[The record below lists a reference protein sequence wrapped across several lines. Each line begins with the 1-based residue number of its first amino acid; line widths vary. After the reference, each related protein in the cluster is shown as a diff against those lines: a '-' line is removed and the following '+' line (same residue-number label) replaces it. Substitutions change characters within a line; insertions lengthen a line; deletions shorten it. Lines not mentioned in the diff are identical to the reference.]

1 MSALVLLS
9 QSRRLAASAQPI
21 AEALIDLLRRSK
33 VAPRRPAGQ
42 IDERGQGE
50 LRLDDGQEDDVSA
63 TPDDDVLL
71 PVDDA
76 AGAVL
81 LGRALDQDRDALA
94 RLQDRDAFTVIEVA
108 DPDLVRPIASIL
120 RLYVFGKER
129 TVTGEGHGSKDVR
142 VLPAG
147 TVALF
152 DDHGDTKKKDVTP
165 DVVAAVESRCAVVV
179 VSAAPGR
186 YLTPELLRLVNIRIA
201 VPRFDANAVADVI
214 ASIAGRHP
222 ASIDESLAKEVTL
235 NALRLA
241 VRADLGP
248 AASLARLA
256 RLLGDTERDISKGP
270 TLSELH
276 GLGRA
281 KEWGL
286 SLAADLREYRSGA
299 LPWHAVSG
307 HAILLS
313 GPPGTGKTSYARALA
328 RECGVAFVSTSYADW
343 QAYREGHLGNV
354 VTAIRKVFT
363 EARAK
368 APCILFIDEIDALPA
383 RRSGDKH
390 DSWFTAVVD
399 CLLIEMDGAERRE
412 GVIIIAAANH
422 PAALDPA
429 LVRSGRLDRHIE
441 ISLPDV
447 PGLVGIFRSHLGQG
461 LAGADLLP
469 AALSAR
475 GHTGADVE
483 RWVREA
489 RGKARRAGQPLTI
502 NLLVDTVRGSTPA
515 LPEQVCRL
523 VSYHEAAHA
532 LANISLRLAKPVSL
546 SIGASGDGETNS
558 VIDEIRAQ
566 TRHDIE
572 QCLVSLLAGRAA
584 EEIACG
590 ITTAGAGGSAASDL
604 GHATRIAVRLE
615 TVYGLGASG
624 LAHIPCEPDRL
635 LLMRPDLL
643 AAVQASLDRAYAR
656 AKDLLNA
663 NCPSLDALATAL
675 FERSYLDAVEIE
687 AVLQATPLA
696 RAAVAG
702 EQVAITPPSTDGPPE
717 RPQDAIGPEFDADV
731 TGVEPATS

>member
-1 MSALVLLS
+1 MTEVVFLS
-9 QSRRLAASAQPI
+9 QSRRLAASTQPI
-21 AEALIDLLRRSK
+21 AEMLIEAVRRSR
-33 VAPRRPAGQ
+33 VAPRRPPDRA
-42 IDERGQGE
+42 DDRGQGE
-50 LRLDDGQEDDVSA
+50 LRLDDGQEDDVA
-63 TPDDDVLL
+63 EAPDDDVLL
-71 PVDDA
+71 SADEV

-81 LGRALDQDRDALA
+81 LGRALDQHRDALA
-94 RLQDRDAFTVIEVA
+94 RLQDRDAFVIIEVA
-108 DPDLVRPIASIL
+108 DPDLVKPIASIL
-120 RLYVFGKER
+120 RLHVFGKER

-142 VLPAG
+142 VMAAG

-152 DDHGDTKKKDVTP
+152 DDRGDTKKKDVTP

-179 VSAAPGR
+179 VSASPGR
-186 YLTPELLRLVNIRIA
+186 YLSSELLRLVNIRID
-201 VPRFDANAVADVI
+201 VPSFDAGAVADVI
-214 ASIAGRHP
+214 TAIAGRHP
-222 ASIDESLAKEVTL
+222 GSIDETLAKQVTL

-248 AASLARLA
+248 AASLERLA
-256 RLLGDTERDISKGP
+256 RLLSDIERDFSKGP

-286 SLAADLREYRSGA
+286 ILAADLRQYCAGS
-299 LPWHAVSG
+299 LPWSAVSG

-354 VTAIRKVFT
+354 VTAIRKVFA

-383 RRSGDKH
+383 RHSGDKH

-399 CLLIEMDGAERRE
+399 CLLTEMDGAERRE
-412 GVIIIAAANH
+412 GVIIISAANH
-422 PAALDPA
+422 PVMLDPA

-441 ISLPDV
+441 IPLPDV
-447 PGLVGIFRSHLGQG
+447 PGLVGIFRSHLGQD

-469 AALSAR
+469 AALAAR

-489 RGKARRAGQPLTI
+489 RGKARRAGQPLSMK
-502 NLLVDTVRGSTPA
+502 LLVETVREGAPA
-515 LPEQVCRL
+515 LPDGVRR
-523 VSYHEAAHA
+523 VVAYHEAAHA
-532 LANISLRLAKPVSL
+532 LANIALRLAKPVSV
-546 SIGASGDGETNS
+546 SIGAGGAGETSS
-558 VIDEIRAQ
+558 VIDEVRAQ
-566 TRHDIE
+566 TREDIE
-572 QCLVSLLAGRAA
+572 QILVSLLAGRAA

-590 ITTAGAGGSAASDL
+590 VTTAGPGGSAASDL
-604 GHATRIAVRLE
+604 GRATRIAVRLE

-624 LAHIPCEPDRL
+624 LAHMPGEPDHL

-643 AAVQASLDRAYAR
+643 AAVQASLDQAYGR
-656 AKDLLNA
+656 AKELLKA
-663 NCPSLDALATAL
+663 NRSALDAFANAL
-675 FERSYLDAVEIE
+675 FERGYLDAAEIE
-687 AVLQATPLA
+687 TVLQAAPLT
-696 RAAVAG
+696 RPTVAA
-702 EQVAITPPSTDGPPE
+702 EEVAIMPPSTPGSQEQPE
-717 RPQDAIGPEFDADV
+717 GAAGPELDADA
-731 TGVEPATS
+731 TEAEPAAS

>member
-94 RLQDRDAFTVIEVA
+94 RLQDRDALTVIEVA

-313 GPPGTGKTSYARALA
+313 GPPGTGKTSYALALA
-328 RECGVAFVSTSYADW
+328 RECGIPAVVTSYASW
-343 QAYREGHLGNV
+343 QAYKEGHLGH
-354 VTAIRKVFT
+354 VTQAIQKVFS
-363 EARAK
+363 EAKAK

-390 DSWFTAVVD
+390 DSWFTAVVN

-447 PGLVGIFRSHLGQG
+447 PGLVGIFRSHLGQD

-469 AALSAR
+469 AALAAR

-489 RGKARRAGQPLTI
+489 RGKARRSGQPLTV
-502 NLLVDTVRGSTPA
+502 NLLLETVREGAPA
-515 LPEQVCRL
+515 LPDSIKRL
-523 VSYHEAAHA
+523 VAAHEAGHA
-532 LANISLRLAKPVSL
+532 IANIALRLARPVSL
-546 SIGASGDGETNS
+546 SIGSGGGGETNS
-558 VIDEIRAQ
+558 VIDEVRAH
-566 TRHDIE
+566 TRQDIE
-572 QCLVSLLAGRAA
+572 QCLISLLAGRAA
-584 EEIACG
+584 EEIVCG
-590 ITTAGAGGSAASDL
+590 VTTAGAGGSAVSDL
-604 GHATRIAVRLE
+604 GRATRIAVRLE
-615 TVYGLGASG
+615 TVYGLGISG
-624 LAHIPCEPDRL
+624 LAHLPGEPDHL
-635 LLMRPDLL
+635 LLMRPNLL
-643 AAVQASLDRAYAR
+643 AAVQASLDQAYAR
-656 AKDLLNA
+656 AKDLLNGNRA
-663 NCPSLDALATAL
+663 SLDALANAL
-675 FERSYLDAVEIE
+675 FERGYLDAAEIE
-687 AVLQATPLA
+687 AVLQTTPLA
-696 RAAVAG
+696 RPALAAEEVTM
-702 EQVAITPPSTDGPPE
+702 TPPLADGPQKQPKDAAEPE
-717 RPQDAIGPEFDADV
+717 LDADESE
-731 TGVEPATS
+731 VEPAAS